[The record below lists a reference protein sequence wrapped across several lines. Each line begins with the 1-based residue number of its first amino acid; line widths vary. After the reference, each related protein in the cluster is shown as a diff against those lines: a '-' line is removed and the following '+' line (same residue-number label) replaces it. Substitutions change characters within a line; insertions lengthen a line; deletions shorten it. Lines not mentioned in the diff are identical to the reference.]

1 MDVNTIYV
9 SSMDYSLIGDDEIS
23 EMSFRPGDVIFQK
36 PRDSENHLMPLY
48 IREHPLQEDEQ
59 VR

>member
-9 SSMDYSLIGDDEIS
+9 SSVDYSLIGDDEVS

-36 PRDSENHLMPLY
+36 PRDSENHLMP
-48 IREHPLQEDEQ
+48 
-59 VR
+59 